1 MEVGSAIELYTTLLG
16 WILYDKLWDALA
28 ETGVAYIPFLAL
40 IVRNFALSW
49 EKYGM
54 EGAAASMRGM
64 EIQLAAML
72 TVVALAGSP
81 VISLQS
87 SDLSYTA
94 PCGGA
99 TVSGGNSGTGYDQT
113 FQLGNNQATV
123 PAWWRAVMAVSAGFS
138 NAAIAATPCQGDLRR
153 MDYRMGNT
161 VIKDLDLKAQLDD
174 FYQDCFLR
182 ARSQFIRQGQSLPS
196 GYPPDDIDWPG
207 SQYFQDTDG
216 YYNNANINLAMRAHR
231 EIPNFPFDPA
241 RDAEYGGSSPSGW
254 GKPTCYDW
262 WANETA
268 GLRQRLVQ
276 QIDSGLLNS
285 IVTTVSAK
293 MNGTTVKSVQDDL
306 IRKLYVQD
314 MKGALN
320 VQSHDENSSAF
331 VRALSDFGLMK
342 QGVETSSTVY
352 ALKQAA
358 PIGQS
363 LILMTVYLCLP
374 FLLVFSSF
382 SIQAVMLAS
391 LGVFALRFLTALWAL
406 ATWLDT
412 SMIEALGIEWWRF
425 LTNFNPSISVVVVN
439 TVSGLLYIGM
449 PLIWFT
455 VIGWTGH
462 TLASVG
468 LVASINDPIG
478 KGAAGAAAG
487 IPRTVGRAVSGIA
500 RTKSSRSVPKPT
512 VSKNP

>member
-49 EKYGM
+49 EKHGM
-54 EGAAASMRGM
+54 EGAAASIRGM

-87 SDLSYTA
+87 SDLTYTA
-94 PCGGA
+94 PCGGV

-123 PAWWRAVMAVSAGFS
+123 PVWWRAVMAVSAGFS

-161 VIKDLDLKAQLDD
+161 VIKDIDLKAQLDD

-254 GKPTCYDW
+254 GKPTCYEW
-262 WANETA
+262 WTGETA

-320 VQSHDENSSAF
+320 AQSHDENSSAF
-331 VRALSDFGLMK
+331 VRALSDFGLLK
-342 QGVETSSTVY
+342 QGVETSATVY
-352 ALKQAA
+352 ALKQSA

-382 SIQAVMLAS
+382 SIQSVLLAS
-391 LGVFALRFLTALWAL
+391 LGVFAMRFLTAIWSL

-455 VIGWTGH
+455 VIGWAGH

-478 KGAAGAAAG
+478 KGAAGPVSG
-487 IPRTVGRAVSGIA
+487 ITRTVGRTVSGFA
-500 RTKSSRSVPKPT
+500 HVKKDRATQKPT
-512 VSKNP
+512 VSKST

>member
-16 WILYDKLWDALA
+16 WILYDKLWDALV

-49 EKYGM
+49 EKHGM
-54 EGAAASMRGM
+54 EGAAASIRGM

-87 SDLSYTA
+87 SDLTYTA
-94 PCGGA
+94 PCGGV

-123 PAWWRAVMAVSAGFS
+123 PVWWRAVMAVSAGFS

-254 GKPTCYDW
+254 GKPTCY
-262 WANETA
+262 
-268 GLRQRLVQ
+268 
-276 QIDSGLLNS
+276 
-285 IVTTVSAK
+285 
-293 MNGTTVKSVQDDL
+293 
-306 IRKLYVQD
+306 
-314 MKGALN
+314 
-320 VQSHDENSSAF
+320 
-331 VRALSDFGLMK
+331 
-342 QGVETSSTVY
+342 
-352 ALKQAA
+352 
-358 PIGQS
+358 
-363 LILMTVYLCLP
+363 
-374 FLLVFSSF
+374 
-382 SIQAVMLAS
+382 
-391 LGVFALRFLTALWAL
+391 
-406 ATWLDT
+406 
-412 SMIEALGIEWWRF
+412 EWW
-425 LTNFNPSISVVVVN
+425 
-439 TVSGLLYIGM
+439 
-449 PLIWFT
+449 
-455 VIGWTGH
+455 TGE
-462 TLASVG
+462 TESRM
-468 LVASINDPIG
+468 SIN
-478 KGAAGAAAG
+478 AH
-487 IPRTVGRAVSGIA
+487 
-500 RTKSSRSVPKPT
+500 
-512 VSKNP
+512 

>member
-49 EKYGM
+49 EKHGM
-54 EGAAASMRGM
+54 EGAAASIRGM

-87 SDLSYTA
+87 SDLTYTA
-94 PCGGA
+94 PCGGV

-123 PAWWRAVMAVSAGFS
+123 PVWWRAVMAVSAGFS

-161 VIKDLDLKAQLDD
+161 VIKDLDLKA
-174 FYQDCFLR
+174 
-182 ARSQFIRQGQSLPS
+182 
-196 GYPPDDIDWPG
+196 
-207 SQYFQDTDG
+207 
-216 YYNNANINLAMRAHR
+216 
-231 EIPNFPFDPA
+231 
-241 RDAEYGGSSPSGW
+241 
-254 GKPTCYDW
+254 

-285 IVTTVSAK
+285 IVTRVTAR

-320 VQSHDENSSAF
+320 AQSHDENSSAF
-331 VRALSDFGLMK
+331 VRALSDFGLLK
-342 QGVETSSTVY
+342 QGLETSSTVY
-352 ALKQAA
+352 ALKQSA

-382 SIQAVMLAS
+382 SIQSVLLAS
-391 LGVFALRFLTALWAL
+391 LGVFAMRFLTAIWSL

-455 VIGWTGH
+455 VIGWAGH

-478 KGAAGAAAG
+478 KGAAGPVSG
-487 IPRTVGRAVSGIA
+487 ITRTVGRTVSEFA
-500 RTKSSRSVPKPT
+500 HVKKDRATQKPT
-512 VSKNP
+512 VSKST